1 MCSTNICFAR
11 MVFYRSSSQ
20 QQQIEEPEHTPA
32 DMCICKYS
40 IYRCVY
46 VYIHIFMYT
55 YVYIYIYIHKNVSA
69 LNIYRYIYIAA
80 VAAFAAFAAFAV

>member
-55 YVYIYIYIHKNVSA
+55 YIYIYIYTYTKMY
-69 LNIYRYIYIAA
+69 LY
-80 VAAFAAFAAFAV
+80 

>member
-46 VYIHIFMYT
+46 VYIYI
-55 YVYIYIYIHKNVSA
+55 YVYLYIYIHTQKCICIEYIYIY
-69 LNIYRYIYIAA
+69 LAA